1 MATIGNKI
9 SIDRR
14 KRTVGSPLP
23 GFTVTADSNQVT
35 ADSNQ
40 VTADGGRI

>member
-1 MATIGNKI
+1 MATIGIRI

-14 KRTVGSPLP
+14 KKTVGSPLP
-23 GFTVTADSNQVT
+23 GTIITADSNQVT